1 MVANKNMR
9 IAKLDTH
16 HTASLNV
23 LSSTPQTLAAHAAA
37 VGIDPIEA
45 SHRLSLLVDEGL
57 AVALKDSNGKPT
69 GSYQLAS

>member
-1 MVANKNMR
+1 MVANKNFR
-9 IAKLDTH
+9 VSKLEPKHAT
-16 HTASLNV
+16 SLNQ

-57 AVALKDSNGKPT
+57 VVQLKDAKGAPLSL
-69 GSYQLAS
+69 YQLAS